1 MISSVVATL
10 GLHPILTVVI
20 FMGFLHLG
28 HFFILY
34 MSVQSWNISKAL
46 AHTPS
51 LKMTNNLRVCSAKVH
66 FQSLFFNTI
75 SEYLKLPF
83 KRTYLPFWILLC
95 LLFLSFLPNSM
106 SILSS
111 LSQTT
116 NLPLSI
122 TVHPDLPGYLSTTYL
137 ENEQYVHTNNIVTAS
152 HIWRSTWPEKWS
164 NSLYF
169 MWVILCRRKKN
180 YKWNYET
187 KLCVSSS

>member
-1 MISSVVATL
+1 MISSVVTTL

-95 LLFLSFLPNSM
+95 LLFFKLF
-106 SILSS
+106 
-111 LSQTT
+111 TKFYVH
-116 NLPLSI
+116 
-122 TVHPDLPGYLSTTYL
+122 TVFTLCPYCLPGYLSTTYL

-169 MWVILCRRKKN
+169 MWVILCRRKK
-180 YKWNYET
+180 
-187 KLCVSSS
+187 KL